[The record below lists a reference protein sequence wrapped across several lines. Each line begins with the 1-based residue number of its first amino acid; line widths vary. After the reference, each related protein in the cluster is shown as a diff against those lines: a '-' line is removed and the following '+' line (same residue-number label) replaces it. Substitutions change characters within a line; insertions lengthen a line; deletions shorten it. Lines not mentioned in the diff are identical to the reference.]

1 MDKSGTA
8 HARWKQGRVT
18 RRAVLAVPLLAGF
31 AALGGCSRGGD
42 ESPVPAGKVEAFVAW
57 PEQNIWP
64 QALLEMPQPV
74 QENYFAA
81 VPNKALL
88 QWMPCYCGCYAT
100 GHTSVYDCYV
110 AEERPDGSIVIDTMG
125 FG

>member
-1 MDKSGTA
+1 VDRSGTA
-8 HARWKQGRVT
+8 YTRWKQGRVT
-18 RRAVLAVPLLAGF
+18 RRAVLAVPLLAGL
-31 AALGGCSRGGD
+31 AALGGCSRGSD
-42 ESPVPAGKVEAFVAW
+42 ESPVPASNVDAFVAL
-57 PEQNIWP
+57 PEKEIWP
-64 QALLEMPQPV
+64 QALLEMPEAV
-74 QENYFAA
+74 QQNYAA
-81 VPNKALL
+81 VAQNKSLL

>member
-1 MDKSGTA
+1 MSGTA
-8 HARWKQGRVT
+8 NARWRQGRSS
-18 RRAVLAVPLLAGF
+18 RRAVLAVPLLAGL

-42 ESPVPAGKVEAFVAW
+42 KPVVPTPNVDAFVAW

-64 QALLEMPQPV
+64 QALLEMPEAV
-74 QENYFAA
+74 QQNYVAA

-88 QWMPCYCGCYAT
+88 QYMPCYCGCFAN

-110 AEERPDGSIVIDTMG
+110 AEERPDGSIVIDTMS